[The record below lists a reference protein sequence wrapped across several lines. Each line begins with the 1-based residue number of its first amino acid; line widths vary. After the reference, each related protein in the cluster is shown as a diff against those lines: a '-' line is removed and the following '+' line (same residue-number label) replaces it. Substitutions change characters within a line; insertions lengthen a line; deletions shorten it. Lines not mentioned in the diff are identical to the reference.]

1 MAPKPG
7 NSNEGMGFGLDD
19 ETRKA
24 ASEAF
29 DALNAWRN
37 DIVASTERYNARVFD
52 KMAVAA
58 RKLGWP
64 DNLIEATQTQMQQA
78 SKMQV
83 AMIDHLG
90 QAWKQQL
97 NMPKGQM
104 PQVPN
109 FNVPGMDMQNPFS
122 QMMGPG
128 GMPTNPFQFWMQA
141 AEMWQKS
148 WQNAISSWSNG
159 QHR

>member
-1 MAPKPG
+1 MANNKDM
-7 NSNEGMGFGLDD
+7 SFGLDE

-24 ASEAF
+24 ATEAF
-29 DALNAWRN
+29 DALNSWRN
-37 DIVASTERYNARVFD
+37 DILQSTERYNAKVFD

-64 DNLIEATQTQMQQA
+64 DNLIEATQTQLQQA
-78 SKMQV
+78 TKMQL

-97 NMPKGQM
+97 NTPPGQM
-104 PQVPN
+104 PQMPN
-109 FNVPGMDMQNPFS
+109 LMPDLQNNPFA
-122 QMMGPG
+122 QMMGGGQG
-128 GMPTNPFQFWMQA
+128 GMPANPFQFWMQA

-148 WQNAISSWSNG
+148 WQNAISSWTNG